1 MKISYKGKMMHMWK
15 RHIRPILVLILV
27 FTSVRSSLADWNDVP
42 TGSMKP
48 TILEG
53 DRIFVN
59 KLAFGLKFP
68 FTTWHLAKWS
78 APKRGDVVVFYSPK
92 DGVRLVKR
100 VVGIPGDRVAI
111 KDGFV
116 SINGQPLQYIPIPED
131 KAPKIYDNPR
141 EQWRF
146 YTEKAGDHAYSVAFN
161 DSLLRVRRPEDMKR
175 EFAEMTIPPDQYFML
190 GDNRDNSND
199 SRFIG
204 LVPRESILGR
214 ANRIIFSLDYKDS
227 YLPRKERF
235 FHPLP

>member
-1 MKISYKGKMMHMWK
+1 MKISFKGKMAHMWK

-27 FTSVRSSLADWNDVP
+27 FTSVRSSFADWNDVP

-59 KLAFGLKFP
+59 KLSYGLKFP

-78 APKRGDVVVFYSPK
+78 APQRGEVVVFYSPA
-92 DGVRLVKR
+92 DGIRLVKR
-100 VVGIPGDRVAI
+100 VVGVPGDRI
-111 KDGFV
+111 SMQDGFI
-116 SINGQPLQYIPIPED
+116 SINGHVLKYTPIPD
-131 KAPKIYDNPR
+131 DQAPKIYDDPR

-146 YTEKAGDHAYSVAFN
+146 YTEHLGEYPHTVAYN
-161 DSLLRVRRPEDMKR
+161 DSQMRRPPGQRPTRDVPETVVPEGMYYV
-175 EFAEMTIPPDQYFML
+175 M

-204 LVPRESILGR
+204 LVPRHSILGR
-214 ANRIIFSLDYKDS
+214 ANRIIFSLNYKNS
-227 YLPRKERF
+227 YLPRMDRF
-235 FHPLP
+235 FHALP